1 MSTEFS
7 EKLPALW
14 KKIGSHGVMVLSTCA
29 DGRVTSRPMS
39 VVVID
44 GRFYFQ
50 TDENYLK
57 YKQLMRNE
65 NAALSVKNF
74 SIEGKCRSIGKP
86 FDNGFFISAMRKNF
100 PNAVERWLSLPSEQA
115 LEITPTLIYS
125 WDYEHDMP
133 YMEYWDFEKFTYKKE
148 YKYDL

>member
-29 DGRVTSRPMS
+29 GNRVTSRPVS
-39 VVVID
+39 VVVLD

-57 YKQLMRNE
+57 YKQLSENE

-74 SIEGKCRSIGKP
+74 SIEGKCKDIGRPADSEAFTK
-86 FDNGFFISAMRKNF
+86 AMKKYFLPAYMNYSKLES
-100 PNAVERWLSLPSEQA
+100 ERV
-115 LEITPTLIYS
+115 LEFVPALIYS
-125 WDYEHDMP
+125 WSYELAKP
-133 YMEYWDFEKFTYKKE
+133 YMEYWDFENFTYKKE
-148 YKYDL
+148 CKYDL